1 MNDNLARAAIF
12 VRQAVEN
19 DERLEQERH
28 LCEQFAGESHWHV
41 TRVFE
46 ECASGVEPVDDRP
59 ALCWM
64 IHDVEANIFDKLIV
78 LCAEHLS
85 RDGDSFVA
93 ITNRLRRA
101 GVEIVFL
108 E

>member
-41 TRVFE
+41 ARVFE
-46 ECASGVEPVDDRP
+46 ECASGMELFDDRP
-59 ALCWM
+59 ALLWM
-64 IHDVEANIFDKLIV
+64 IYDAELNVFDKLIV

>member
-41 TRVFE
+41 ARVFE
-46 ECASGVEPVDDRP
+46 ECASGTEPVENRP
-59 ALCWM
+59 ALRWM
-64 IHDVEANIFDKLIV
+64 ISDAEANVFHKLIV
-78 LCAEHLS
+78 PCAEHLS
-85 RDGDSFVA
+85 RNGDSFVA
-93 ITNRLRRA
+93 ITNQLRRA

>member
-1 MNDNLARAAIF
+1 MTLPGPLFLSVRQWKTMNDWNRNA
-12 VRQAVEN
+12 N
-19 DERLEQERH
+19 

-64 IHDVEANIFDKLIV
+64 IHDAEANIFDKLIV